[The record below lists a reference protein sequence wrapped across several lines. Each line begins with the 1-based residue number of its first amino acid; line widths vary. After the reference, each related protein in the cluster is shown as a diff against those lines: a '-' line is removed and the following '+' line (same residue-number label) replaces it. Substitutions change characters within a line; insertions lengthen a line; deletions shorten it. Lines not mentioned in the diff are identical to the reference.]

1 MFCCAGK
8 RGKFIPS
15 WFWILIIG
23 IPISILVRRFF
34 WWLFIP
40 NNEQTSS
47 VEIETPRAVSIPMP
61 VKKDDFRKIKGIGP
75 KTSDTLQKAGI
86 LSFEQLGLMNPEK
99 LEQVLKSLSIPGAKA
114 GFWQEQARLA
124 AAEDWEKLLK
134 LQKKS

>member
-1 MFCCAGK
+1 MSCCAGK

-40 NNEQTSS
+40 NNEQTSL
-47 VEIETPRAVSIPMP
+47 VEIETPRAVSIPIP

-124 AAEDWEKLLK
+124 AAEDWEKLIK

>member
-1 MFCCAGK
+1 MSCCAGK

-34 WWLFIP
+34 WWFFIP
-40 NNEQTSS
+40 SNKRTSS
-47 VEIETPRAVSIPMP
+47 VEIETPRAVSIPVP

-75 KTSDTLQKAGI
+75 KTSEALRKAGI
-86 LSFEQLGLMNPEK
+86 LSFEQLGLIKPEK
-99 LEQVLKSLSIPGAKA
+99 LEQVLKSLSIPSAKA